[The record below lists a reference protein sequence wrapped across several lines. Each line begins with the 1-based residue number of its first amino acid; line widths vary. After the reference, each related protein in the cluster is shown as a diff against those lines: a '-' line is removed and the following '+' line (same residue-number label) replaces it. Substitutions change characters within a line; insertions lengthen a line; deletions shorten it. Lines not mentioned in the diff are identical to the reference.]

1 MADDLA
7 LDRAPARA
15 LDRAVDRWVDKL
27 EIREL
32 VERSVRAV
40 DDGDAAAL
48 AELFEDDGVLQLAG
62 TVFAGRAALLA
73 MFAGGAD
80 RPRWTEPGG
89 LLLQPGSTHLTTNP
103 VIDVDGDLATAETD
117 MITFLRGEDGRAK
130 ITLLA
135 RYRDRLRRGAD
146 GRWRLS
152 SRTGVSI
159 GKPGEVGTDTEWARA
174 LASMPDDV
182 LAQFR
187 FDG

>member
-1 MADDLA
+1 MADDRTLE
-7 LDRAPARA
+7 
-15 LDRAVDRWVDKL
+15 RWLDKL

-32 VERSVRAV
+32 VERSARAV
-40 DDGDAAAL
+40 DDGDAVAL
-48 AELFEDDGVLQLAG
+48 ADLFEEDGVLQLAG
-62 TVFAGRAALLA
+62 TVFAGRSALLA
-73 MFAGGAD
+73 MFGGGAD

-103 VIDVDGDLATAETD
+103 VIDVLGDAATAETD
-117 MITFLRGEDGRAK
+117 MITFVRGDDGRSR

-159 GKPGEVGTDTEWARA
+159 GRPGEVGTDAEWARA
-174 LASMPDDV
+174 LAGMPDD
-182 LAQFR
+182 LRAQFR
-187 FDG
+187 SEG